1 MDKVDLSEKENKPTT
16 IYEIPLNNRMRHFL
30 RYEYLVN
37 EIEARLASQQ
47 DYVVVDVLRLL
58 HNLIEIN
65 TNNDMRSEIMQHLN
79 WQYQQLREL
88 EHQPQVDQTYLK
100 KKLEEKK
107 QVLAEIEKLTIPI
120 TMYHNHYLLST
131 TKSRFNITGGLAS
144 FHLPMFATWTTLPRD
159 HQQADLNKWYAPF
172 KALYKGIQNVLSM
185 TRDSQEFRAYQ
196 SETGYYIED
205 FSPPKNYQMIRISV
219 DRDIFPRLSASPSRL
234 IVYFFSA
241 TDFEESP
248 QQVKTFIRFEM
259 AFSNL

>member
-1 MDKVDLSEKENKPTT
+1 MDRIDSSEKENKPIT

-37 EIEARLASQQ
+37 EIEARLASHQ
-47 DYVVVDVLRLL
+47 DCAVIDILRLL

-65 TNNDMRSEIMQHLN
+65 TNNDMRSDIMQHLN

-88 EHQPQVDQTYLK
+88 KQQSQVDQAYLEE
-100 KKLEEKK
+100 KLEEKK

-131 TKSRFNITGGLAS
+131 TKSRFNIIGGLAS
-144 FHLPMFATWTTLPRD
+144 FHLPMFATWATLPRD
-159 HQQADLNKWYAPF
+159 IQQADLNKWYAPF
-172 KALYKGIQNVLSM
+172 KALYKGIQNILSM
-185 TRDSQEFRAYQ
+185 TRSSQEFKGYQ

-205 FSPPKNYQMIRISV
+205 FSPPRHYQMIRISV
-219 DRDIFPRLSASPSRL
+219 SRDIFPRLSASPSRL
-234 IVYFFSA
+234 IVYFFNA
-241 TDFEESP
+241 TDFEVRP
-248 QQVKTFIRFEM
+248 QQVKTFIHFEM